1 MPPGRWYGHFVVQVV
16 IISGPIPFEGLVAG
30 VMPLH
35 TGELRA
41 GLGCRLLAGA
51 VFGLT
56 VGTNA
61 LAWLGQ
67 SAGADNATAEGP
79 QNRLLSDDCH
89 WFDPRTTCLPAEEA
103 EP

>member
-67 SAGADNATAEGP
+67 SAGADRATPMARRTACSAMIVTGLTRERPAFP
-79 QNRLLSDDCH
+79 Q
-89 WFDPRTTCLPAEEA
+89 
-103 EP
+103 